1 MRQNYTELSK
11 KIRILTLEL
20 AHHAKTSHT
29 GGALSMVDIL
39 TVIYGGDII
48 NISPQNINMLQR
60 DRFILSKGHCCAA
73 LYSTLALTGF
83 INPEELRNTYGD
95 NGSVYYTHC
104 SHKVPGVEISTGS
117 LGHGLPV
124 AIGQA
129 VASKTTNTGF
139 DVLCLTGDG
148 ELDEGSNW
156 EAILFAGHHKLA
168 HLCLIVDSNKIQS
181 MGDVKDILDIE
192 PLADKFRDFHWN
204 VLEIDGHNFDAIEN
218 ALKAFKTENN
228 KPTVII
234 ANTIKGKGVSFM
246 EGQLKWHYRNPNDEE
261 LKIAKEELQ

>member
-156 EAILFAGHHKLA
+156 EAILFAGH
-168 HLCLIVDSNKIQS
+168 
-181 MGDVKDILDIE
+181 ILDIE

>member
-20 AHHAKTSHT
+20 AHHARTSHT
-29 GGALSMVDIL
+29 GGALSMVDLL

-48 NISPQNINMLQR
+48 NISPSNIDDPQR

-83 INPEELRNTYGD
+83 LDPQELKNTYGD
-95 NGSVYYTHC
+95 NGSIYYTHC

-129 VASKTTNTGF
+129 IATKAAKTNAN
-139 DVLCLTGDG
+139 VICLTGDG

-156 EAILFAGHHKLA
+156 EAILFAGHHRLA
-168 HLCLIVDSNKIQS
+168 NLCLIVDYNKIQS
-181 MGDVKDILDIE
+181 MGNVKDILALE
-192 PLADKFRDFHWN
+192 PLDDKFKHFNWN
-204 VLEIDGHNFDAIEN
+204 VIRIDGHDFEQIEN
-218 ALKAFKTENN
+218 ALRNFQAETT

-234 ANTIKGKGVSFM
+234 ADTIKGKGVSFM
-246 EGQLKWHYRNPNDEE
+246 EGQLLWHYRNPNDEE

>member
-1 MRQNYTELSK
+1 
-11 KIRILTLEL
+11 
-20 AHHAKTSHT
+20 
-29 GGALSMVDIL
+29 MVDLL

-48 NISPQNINMLQR
+48 NISPSNIDDPQR

-83 INPEELRNTYGD
+83 LDPQELKNTYGD
-95 NGSVYYTHC
+95 NGSIYYTHC

-129 VASKTTNTGF
+129 IATKAAKTNAN
-139 DVLCLTGDG
+139 VICLTGDG

-156 EAILFAGHHKLA
+156 EAILFAGHHRLA
-168 HLCLIVDSNKIQS
+168 NLCLIVDYNKIQS
-181 MGDVKDILDIE
+181 MGNVKDILALE
-192 PLADKFRDFHWN
+192 PLDDKFKHFNWN
-204 VLEIDGHNFDAIEN
+204 VIRIDGHDFEQIEN
-218 ALKAFKTENN
+218 ALRNFQAETT

-234 ANTIKGKGVSFM
+234 ADTIKGKGVSFM
-246 EGQLKWHYRNPNDEE
+246 EGQLLWHYRNPNDEE

>member
-1 MRQNYTELSK
+1 
-11 KIRILTLEL
+11 
-20 AHHAKTSHT
+20 
-29 GGALSMVDIL
+29 MVDLL

-48 NISPQNINMLQR
+48 NISPSNIDNPQR

-83 INPEELRNTYGD
+83 LDPQELKNTYGD
-95 NGSVYYTHC
+95 NGSIYYTHC

-129 VASKTTNTGF
+129 IATKAAKTNAN
-139 DVLCLTGDG
+139 VICLTGDG

-156 EAILFAGHHKLA
+156 EAILFAGHHRLA
-168 HLCLIVDSNKIQS
+168 NLCLIVDYNKIQS
-181 MGDVKDILDIE
+181 MGNVKDILALE
-192 PLADKFRDFHWN
+192 PLDDKFKHFNWN
-204 VLEIDGHNFDAIEN
+204 VIRIDGHDFEQIEN
-218 ALKAFKTENN
+218 ALRNFQAETT

-234 ANTIKGKGVSFM
+234 ADTIKGKGVSFM
-246 EGQLKWHYRNPNDEE
+246 EGQLLWHYRNPNDEE

>member
-1 MRQNYTELSK
+1 
-11 KIRILTLEL
+11 
-20 AHHAKTSHT
+20 
-29 GGALSMVDIL
+29 MVDLL

-48 NISPQNINMLQR
+48 NISPSNIDDPQR

-83 INPEELRNTYGD
+83 LDPQELKNTYGD
-95 NGSVYYTHC
+95 NGSIYYTHC

-129 VASKTTNTGF
+129 IATKAAKTNAN
-139 DVLCLTGDG
+139 VICLTGDG

-156 EAILFAGHHKLA
+156 EAILFAGHHRLA
-168 HLCLIVDSNKIQS
+168 NLCLIVDYNKIQS
-181 MGDVKDILDIE
+181 MGNVKDILTLE
-192 PLADKFRDFHWN
+192 PLDDKFKHFNWN
-204 VLEIDGHNFDAIEN
+204 VIRIDGHDFEQIEN
-218 ALKAFKTENN
+218 ALRNFQTETT

-234 ANTIKGKGVSFM
+234 ADTIKGKGVSFM
-246 EGQLKWHYRNPNDEE
+246 EGQLLWHYRNPNDEE